1 MACFPLGKTQPRI
14 ADCAKTERNDFIM
27 KRMGRKSRVLANRR
41 PVRASRRITA
51 SKNFDFDYI
60 LENGNFEGYAE
71 NKRRLLDRIDEID
84 SVLYALRVVFTSIP
98 EEAFSDLYEG
108 NVEGGNT
115 NNKLTDYD
123 GYIGWVSEGI
133 DKIYK
138 MLGRDL
144 PADASAA
151 RDLDAEIS
159 NAYLEWLDEIEDDIR
174 YTNGEM

>member
-1 MACFPLGKTQPRI
+1 MFVTTILI
-14 ADCAKTERNDFIM
+14 ICAICHQ
-27 KRMGRKSRVLANRR
+27 
-41 PVRASRRITA
+41 
-51 SKNFDFDYI
+51 
-60 LENGNFEGYAE
+60 
-71 NKRRLLDRIDEID
+71 
-84 SVLYALRVVFTSIP
+84 
-98 EEAFSDLYEG
+98 EAFSDLYEG

-159 NAYLEWLDEIEDDIR
+159 NAYFEWLDEIEDDIR